1 MVGYVGERALV
12 VGPVDLFSGETMSV
26 EGVKKLEAVSG
37 ADGNRR
43 DLGSVWRD
51 VASGSI
57 LG

>member
-1 MVGYVGERALV
+1 MVGHVGERALV
-12 VGPVDLFSGETMSV
+12 VGSVDLLGGEAMSV

-51 VASGSI
+51 VTSGSI